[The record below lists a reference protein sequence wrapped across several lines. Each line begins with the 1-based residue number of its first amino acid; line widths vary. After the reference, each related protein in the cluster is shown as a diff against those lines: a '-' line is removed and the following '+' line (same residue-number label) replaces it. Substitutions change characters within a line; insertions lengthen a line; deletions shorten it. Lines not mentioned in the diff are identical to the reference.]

1 MLKGNE
7 RKRRVLWMHRIEGRI
22 VGAIQRQWLMWWTKM
37 TVEKFSLFGI
47 NLTFM
52 SFHIVSIAER
62 WASSG
67 AKWPL
72 RCSLRLVC
80 FPQLSFKLVQ
90 NRFLVLCPSPYNG
103 NCLLKMNR
111 IIWSDTVVAIGV
123 FECARHHDY
132 RHSPNF
138 LRAYICRLKTMH
150 WTYTSLCLPS
160 LVGILSEKNSIE

>member
-1 MLKGNE
+1 
-7 RKRRVLWMHRIEGRI
+7 
-22 VGAIQRQWLMWWTKM
+22 M

-62 WASSG
+62 WASGG

-90 NRFLVLCPSPYNG
+90 NRFLVLCPSPNIG
-103 NCLLKMNR
+103 KCLLKRNR
-111 IIWSDTVVAIGV
+111 IMWSDTVSNWCISV
-123 FECARHHDY
+123 CASSWL
-132 RHSPNF
+132 SPFTKLSACVYLSPENYALDLHFF
-138 LRAYICRLKTMH
+138 LSPHALVWILIVRRKALNRMSDMSFQWILRQFHLNKFQSRAKQ
-150 WTYTSLCLPS
+150 
-160 LVGILSEKNSIE
+160 